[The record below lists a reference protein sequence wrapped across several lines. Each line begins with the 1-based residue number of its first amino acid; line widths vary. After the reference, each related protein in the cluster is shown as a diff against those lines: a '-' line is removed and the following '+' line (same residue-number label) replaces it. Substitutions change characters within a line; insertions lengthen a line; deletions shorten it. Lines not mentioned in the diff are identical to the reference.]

1 MKLLEEVT
9 KLQVEIDDHLDWL
22 ITDYQRVQLE
32 NAELRG
38 KLATALARNIVRDLL
53 VSERG
58 A

>member
-53 VSERG
+53 DSERG